1 MTKEGCKKRS
11 IKKTVCAKLNGRK
24 VCAKAG
30 RKVGI
35 ERTDDDGKRTDDD
48 GKLYMRN
55 RKEGSS
61 TGTHIL
67 VPYKNMVRNE
77 GISYG
82 SFTCP

>member
-30 RKVGI
+30 RNVGI
-35 ERTDDDGKRTDDD
+35 ERTDDDGK
-48 GKLYMRN
+48 LYKRN

-67 VPYKNMVRNE
+67 VPYNNMVRNE

>member
-35 ERTDDDGKRTDDD
+35 ERTDDDGK
-48 GKLYMRN
+48 LYKRN

>member
-35 ERTDDDGKRTDDD
+35 ERTDDDGR
-48 GKLYMRN
+48 LYMRN
-55 RKEGSS
+55 RKEYSS

>member
-30 RKVGI
+30 RNVGI
-35 ERTDDDGKRTDDD
+35 ERTDDD

-55 RKEGSS
+55 RNKGS
-61 TGTHIL
+61 
-67 VPYKNMVRNE
+67 
-77 GISYG
+77 
-82 SFTCP
+82 

>member
-35 ERTDDDGKRTDDD
+35 ERTDDDGK
-48 GKLYMRN
+48 LYKRN

-67 VPYKNMVRNE
+67 VPYNNMVRNE

>member
-35 ERTDDDGKRTDDD
+35 ERTDDDGK
-48 GKLYMRN
+48 LYKRN

-67 VPYKNMVRNE
+67 VPYKNMERNE